1 MDRSAAPARPP
12 GRPPPRTLS
21 TQIDVDRSSARP
33 RPAGFW
39 LRFWAWLVDSAI
51 LAIVLALLSFLV
63 KLAFGI
69 ALVSFVVGL
78 IERGLTGS
86 FGAILAMLAFF
97 VGWLVTGLVVWFL
110 GQFLG
115 WLYYA
120 FFESSASR
128 ATPGK
133 QLLRLW
139 VVDAQNEQISF
150 WRATVRHV
158 FKFAALLPALVVL
171 LFMVGRLADPKGPG
185 SAATTGWLLVA
196 TLAAAPVLF
205 AIFYGMAGWTRDRRA
220 LHDMLSGCYVV
231 RSAELTPGRAFGLA
245 VGSVAFFLIVW
256 IVLNATFSYRST
268 STPDT
273 RVVTDERAAKP
284 MPARPDATTPR
295 ARTQEPA
302 ATNPP
307 ATSTPPERA
316 ARAAATLCDSILA
329 AHPDSILG
337 PVPVVI
343 EDAPGKMCK
352 VAATSTKEAP
362 AIRVEVG
369 AAHEFRARE
378 AILREYKRE
387 PSPEMTMRE
396 VSGLGDRAIVRIQ
409 GNGRF
414 VTYFVLRGDKTIEIE
429 FWQVT
434 SHDAD
439 RARTIVGRL
448 LEQIS

>member
-12 GRPPPRTLS
+12 GRPPPRPS
-21 TQIDVDRSSARP
+21 PAHVDVNHSSARP

-63 KLAFGI
+63 KLAFGVAI
-69 ALVSFVVGL
+69 VSFLVGL
-78 IERGLTGS
+78 VERGLAGS
-86 FGAILAMLAFF
+86 FGAILALIAF
-97 VGWLVTGLVVWFL
+97 
-110 GQFLG
+110 FLG
-115 WLYYA
+115 WVVMALVLWFLEQLLGFLYYA
-120 FFESSASR
+120 FFDSSGSR

-133 QLLRLW
+133 QLLSLW
-139 VVDAQNEQISF
+139 VVDAQNQQISF
-150 WRATVRHV
+150 ARAIIRHL
-158 FKFAALLPALVVL
+158 FKFAALFPALIVF
-171 LFMVGRLADPKGPG
+171 LFLASKLADPGAPG
-185 SAATTGWLLVA
+185 SAATAAWMFVA
-196 TLAAAPVLF
+196 SLGLAPFLF
-205 AIFYGMAGWTRDRRA
+205 LIFYGMAGWTRDRQA

-231 RSAELTPGRAFGLA
+231 RAKELTPGRAFGLA
-245 VGSVAFFLIVW
+245 IGSVAFFLIVW
-256 IVLNATFSYRST
+256 IVLNATFTYRST
-268 STPDT
+268 TTPET

-284 MPARPDATTPR
+284 LPARPDPITPR
-295 ARTQEPA
+295 AQTPEPA
-302 ATNPP
+302 VASPP
-307 ATSTPPERA
+307 TTSAPPERT

-369 AAHEFRARE
+369 AAHGFRARE
-378 AILREYKRE
+378 AVLREYKRE
-387 PSPEMTMRE
+387 PSTEMTMRE
-396 VSGLGDRAIVRIQ
+396 ESGLGDRAIVRIQ

-429 FWQVT
+429 FWQVS